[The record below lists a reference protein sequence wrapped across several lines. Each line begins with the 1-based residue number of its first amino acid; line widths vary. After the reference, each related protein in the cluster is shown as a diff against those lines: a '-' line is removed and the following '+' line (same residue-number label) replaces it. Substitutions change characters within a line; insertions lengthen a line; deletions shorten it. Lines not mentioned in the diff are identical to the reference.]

1 MIANVLIL
9 GVGAAGVGEQII
21 KSLKLQNIH
30 DIKIIGS
37 DINPNSYGRALVDKF
52 YEVPV
57 ATSNNYLKVLEDII
71 EENNINFIF
80 PGSDPDMMFLSKN
93 RNHFHKKNVGLGI
106 NSDEVI
112 NLCKNKFLT
121 YEALSELDI
130 HIPQYKRILTQE
142 DINDID
148 FFPLI
153 LKPNTG
159 SGGSAGVNIAF
170 DKRETELYVELM
182 LNQGIDIIAQ
192 SYEGNKESEFTIGV
206 SASEKGKILGSICLK
221 RDLTS
226 SISLYKKFSK
236 DSTDYV
242 ISSGISQG
250 WICHE
255 DNLQSQAE
263 KIAECINSRGPL
275 NVQGREVDG
284 KLLLMEINPRLS
296 GTSYMRALAGY
307 NEPISMLENFLLGSD
322 FDFSYQDMYIG
333 RTIMEKVLD

>member
-1 MIANVLIL
+1 MI
-9 GVGAAGVGEQII
+9 
-21 KSLKLQNIH
+21 
-30 DIKIIGS
+30 
-37 DINPNSYGRALVDKF
+37 
-52 YEVPV
+52 
-57 ATSNNYLKVLEDII
+57 
-71 EENNINFIF
+71 
-80 PGSDPDMMFLSKN
+80 
-93 RNHFHKKNVGLGI
+93 
-106 NSDEVI
+106 
-112 NLCKNKFLT
+112 
-121 YEALSELDI
+121 
-130 HIPQYKRILTQE
+130 
-142 DINDID
+142 

-170 DKRETELYVELM
+170 DKETESYVELM

-206 SASEKGKILGSICLK
+206 SASEKEKILGSICLK
-221 RDLTS
+221 NLTS

-242 ISSGISQG
+242 ISSRFHKG

-296 GTSYMRALAGY
+296 GTS
-307 NEPISMLENFLLGSD
+307 PI
-322 FDFSYQDMYIG
+322 
-333 RTIMEKVLD
+333 